1 MKIDLAILSVLGL
14 GVLSGCQSDTNDTK
28 KYNVLYIS
36 MEDMYPYLNCY
47 GYEFMHTPNLDA
59 FADKSVTFLDAHCQ
73 VALCT
78 PSRTSILTGIRPSKR
93 QQL

>member
-1 MKIDLAILSVLGL
+1 MKIHLTILSVPGFV
-14 GVLSGCQSDTNDTK
+14 VLSGCQSDVSDTK

-59 FADKSVTFLDAHCQ
+59 FDYYGQGMESSQ
-73 VALCT
+73 
-78 PSRTSILTGIRPSKR
+78 G
-93 QQL
+93 